1 MRTLP
6 ANIEAIYP
14 LTPMQK
20 ALLVHSLAAPAESPI
35 YFQQVSWKIEADLNV
50 ALFHEAWVRVVHR
63 HPALRTFFV
72 WENRNDPIQCV
83 CARVQVPWREHDWS
97 DVSEGLGERLEAFLA
112 VDRARAFRPD
122 EAPLVRF
129 HMICLGLGKF
139 QFVWSFHHIIMD
151 GWCLPR
157 VTAEALA
164 LYRHL
169 AHSTS
174 LELDDPPPYR
184 DFVAWL
190 ARQDHATA
198 LEIWRQKLRG
208 FRSPTTLRLEAET
221 SNAPVGLEWVRCSA
235 AVSAELATAARKH
248 RSTPSTLVQ
257 AAWALLLRCY
267 SGEDDV
273 VFGVTI
279 AGRPAA
285 LPGVDQMVG
294 LFINTLPARVQARS
308 DTRLP
313 VLFQDLM
320 AQQIQRDELSHS
332 SLSEIQAVSEIPRG
346 ALLFESIII
355 FENYPVDAAINQQ
368 SDGLAI
374 RDVEFYDR
382 TNFPLTLLVVP
393 GTELALKLSYDTA
406 RFGADSVRRLLR
418 NFRGLLEQIAATPNA
433 RVSDLDCLS
442 RDESE
447 LLRKVNKTAI
457 DWDLETPLHGRIEA
471 QVQRTPDAVALIV
484 AQTGR
489 EITYGE
495 LNCRANQV
503 AHLLVKRGV
512 CPDEPVGIYMERSA
526 ELVIALLATLKSGA
540 AYVPLEPSYPAGRI
554 ALMLQDTSP
563 RVILTQTHL
572 TAALT
577 GANAANVIALD
588 APTARF
594 DEEPGCNPQVPVA
607 PENLAYIV
615 YTSGSTGQPKGAM
628 NTHRAISNRL
638 LWMQEMYQLDPQD
651 RVLQKTPFSFDV
663 SIWEFFWPLLTGAQ
677 LVIAEPGGHHDPAY
691 LIEAVRKWS
700 VTTIHFVPSMLR
712 PFLDSPEV
720 QQCMSLRRVICSGE
734 PLAPDL
740 AGEFFTKLRA
750 ELHNLYG
757 PTEAAVDVTAWQ
769 CHAEDEHAS
778 SVPIGRPIA
787 NTEIHL
793 LDRDLHPVPVG
804 VPGELYIGGLN
815 VGRGYWHTPART
827 ADKFIPDSFSNHVGA
842 RLYATGDLARRK
854 PNGVIEYL
862 GRLDHQVKIRG
873 VRIEPGEIEGCL
885 MRVPGV
891 KECAVISTN
900 GTGEDKR
907 LIGYVVSRQETPP
920 SPSELRRSLEN
931 HLPEY
936 MVPSAFTFLSKLPLT
951 ASGKLDRRALPE
963 PDGSRPEL
971 DGKFELPRTEAE
983 HQIAE
988 VWREVLR
995 INKAG
1000 AHDHFFELGG
1010 NSLLLLTV
1018 QARLQRLFCKPIP
1031 LVTLFRNPTVALLA
1045 QKLTEDKEDH
1055 SVAIG
1060 SAWPGTRENRSAT
1073 AARLRQT
1080 RLQHRSRH
1088 EE

>member
-1 MRTLP
+1 
-6 ANIEAIYP
+6 
-14 LTPMQK
+14 
-20 ALLVHSLAAPAESPI
+20 
-35 YFQQVSWKIEADLNV
+35 
-50 ALFHEAWVRVVHR
+50 
-63 HPALRTFFV
+63 
-72 WENRNDPIQCV
+72 
-83 CARVQVPWREHDWS
+83 
-97 DVSEGLGERLEAFLA
+97 
-112 VDRARAFRPD
+112 
-122 EAPLVRF
+122 
-129 HMICLGLGKF
+129 
-139 QFVWSFHHIIMD
+139 
-151 GWCLPR
+151 
-157 VTAEALA
+157 
-164 LYRHL
+164 
-169 AHSTS
+169 
-174 LELDDPPPYR
+174 
-184 DFVAWL
+184 
-190 ARQDHATA
+190 
-198 LEIWRQKLRG
+198 
-208 FRSPTTLRLEAET
+208 
-221 SNAPVGLEWVRCSA
+221 
-235 AVSAELATAARKH
+235 
-248 RSTPSTLVQ
+248 
-257 AAWALLLRCY
+257 
-267 SGEDDV
+267 
-273 VFGVTI
+273 
-279 AGRPAA
+279 
-285 LPGVDQMVG
+285 
-294 LFINTLPARVQARS
+294 
-308 DTRLP
+308 
-313 VLFQDLM
+313 
-320 AQQIQRDELSHS
+320 
-332 SLSEIQAVSEIPRG
+332 
-346 ALLFESIII
+346 
-355 FENYPVDAAINQQ
+355 
-368 SDGLAI
+368 
-374 RDVEFYDR
+374 
-382 TNFPLTLLVVP
+382 
-393 GTELALKLSYDTA
+393 
-406 RFGADSVRRLLR
+406 
-418 NFRGLLEQIAATPNA
+418 
-433 RVSDLDCLS
+433 
-442 RDESE
+442 
-447 LLRKVNKTAI
+447 
-457 DWDLETPLHGRIEA
+457 
-471 QVQRTPDAVALIV
+471 
-484 AQTGR
+484 
-489 EITYGE
+489 
-495 LNCRANQV
+495 
-503 AHLLVKRGV
+503 
-512 CPDEPVGIYMERSA
+512 
-526 ELVIALLATLKSGA
+526 
-540 AYVPLEPSYPAGRI
+540 
-554 ALMLQDTSP
+554 
-563 RVILTQTHL
+563 
-572 TAALT
+572 
-577 GANAANVIALD
+577 
-588 APTARF
+588 
-594 DEEPGCNPQVPVA
+594 
-607 PENLAYIV
+607 
-615 YTSGSTGQPKGAM
+615 
-628 NTHRAISNRL
+628 
-638 LWMQEMYQLDPQD
+638 
-651 RVLQKTPFSFDV
+651 
-663 SIWEFFWPLLTGAQ
+663 
-677 LVIAEPGGHHDPAY
+677 
-691 LIEAVRKWS
+691 
-700 VTTIHFVPSMLR
+700 
-712 PFLDSPEV
+712 
-720 QQCMSLRRVICSGE
+720 MSLRRVICSGE

-815 VGRGYWHTPART
+815 VGRGYWRAPART